1 MSDIAP
7 PESAKLPPLKLNI
20 PAATISDPKPDATPK
35 PAAPTAETAK
45 VDNPLAAKPADGAQ
59 PPAAPVEKP
68 QPSADGIPT
77 DIHEHPGERKT
88 PSQFAEERRKKKL
101 ADASKELGLDDL
113 KTQLDAA
120 KAANAQFEIEK
131 QRIETERLDAIRR
144 AEELEALAKTRADE
158 LERTRGS
165 YFDNF
170 KASVSPDDDQDY
182 VSHSKSYK
190 TALALNLPDRIPD
203 MDGFERRIF
212 PEQLVENPS
221 LAGGFDNIMTH
232 YLAARSSQNS
242 AGMDLAVNA
251 VGQLLGIPMK
261 IDPVPERCEGLLPA
275 NDPAFKRIES
285 AMQAAAPHFMGKSQR
300 LKTLSEEAPKIVAE
314 QLTNRTREISSNIRS
329 AVILPRDVYQQ
340 RLMADPTDTA
350 AVISALVD
358 DNPEL
363 ANYIDA
369 TIGSLSPAFA
379 RMGKIQM
386 PTLAGN
392 TPADIDRHRNESL
405 GYQRRLAEAM
415 PAAVLGR
422 IAGPVIASLMSQLQA
437 AQLRAGTTAQNQNP
451 GSLDQGGGGTPPKPA
466 IPTAI

>member
-1 MSDIAP
+1 MSDTAP
-7 PESAKLPPLKLNI
+7 PEAAKLPPLKLNI
-20 PAATISDPKPDATPK
+20 PAATIGDPKPDAAPK
-35 PAAPTAETAK
+35 PTAPTTETAK
-45 VDNPLAAKPADGAQ
+45 AENPLAAKPADGAQ
-59 PPAAPVEKP
+59 SPAAPVEKP

-77 DIHEHPGERKT
+77 DIHEHHGEKKT
-88 PSQFAEERRKKKL
+88 PAQFAEERRKKKL

-113 KTQLDAA
+113 KAQLDAA

-131 QRIETERLDAIRR
+131 QRIETERLDAIKR
-144 AEELEALAKTRADE
+144 AEELEALAKTRTDE
-158 LERTRGS
+158 LERTRNS

-203 MDGFERRIF
+203 ADGSERRIF
-212 PEQLVENPS
+212 PEQLVDNPA

-242 AGMDLAVNA
+242 TGMDLAVNA

-275 NDPAFKRIES
+275 NDPTFKRIES
-285 AMQAAAPHFMGKSQR
+285 AMQAAAPHFMSKSQR

-314 QLTNRTREISSNIRS
+314 QITSRTREISSNIRS

-363 ANYIDA
+363 ANYIDT
-369 TIGSLSPAFA
+369 TIESLSPAFA
-379 RMGKIQM
+379 RIGKIQM

-392 TPADIDRHRNESL
+392 TPADIDRHRNEAL
-405 GYQRRLAEAM
+405 GYQRRLADAM

-422 IAGPVIASLMSQLQA
+422 IAGPVIASLMAQLQA
-437 AQLRAGTTAQNQNP
+437 AQQRAGSTAQNQNP
-451 GSLDQGGGGTPPKPA
+451 GSLDQGGGGTPPKPP
-466 IPTAI
+466 IPTEI